1 MKIIAIL
8 VGKTILLFGKI
19 LNRGSSLPG
28 KVALAIDK
36 NILKKLKYPNV
47 KIAVTGSSGKG
58 STSSLIANTLKDNGY
73 TVTYNEAGSNLAW
86 GITTSF
92 IKNSNIFGKIKTDY
106 LVIEIDERYAKNV
119 FQYLKPNYVVITN
132 LTKDQPPRQ
141 YDVDTVYKDVLSSI
155 SKDTTII
162 TNMDEPY
169 LRNFA
174 KDLNKESIYY
184 SIAKNKYSYK
194 KQIFENLI
202 TYYCPYCES
211 LLDYEYYNFE
221 TLGNYH
227 CPNCDFKYEK
237 SEIIGKDLDLDNKTI
252 NINNNQTL
260 IGGDMLYNAYN
271 TIAAY
276 TALKTINLDE
286 NNICNSL
293 NKFNNVNKKTFTNNN
308 KEFYAM
314 SAKAENCTT
323 FNQTIFKIINDE
335 RPKDIII
342 GWKEI
347 SRRYEHFD
355 VSWLYD
361 IEFELL
367 NNDSTLNYYVCGVD
381 KQNIQKRLIL
391 AGIKEEKIIMAD
403 NLPEIKNQVLNNKSE
418 VVYGILNFD
427 YIDNFENTFK
437 ENNNGN

>member
-155 SKDTTII
+155 TKETTVI

-174 KDLNKESIYY
+174 KDLERESIYY
-184 SIAKNKYSYK
+184 SLDKNKYSYK
-194 KQIFENLI
+194 NQIFENLN

-211 LLDYEYYNFE
+211 LLEYKYYNFE
-221 TLGNYH
+221 TLGNYQ
-227 CPNCDFKYEK
+227 CSKCDFKYEK
-237 SEIIGKDLDLDNKTI
+237 PKIIGEDLDLDNKTI
-252 NINNNQTL
+252 KINNNQIL

-271 TIAAY
+271 TLAAY
-276 TALKTINLDE
+276 TLLKTINLPE
-286 NNICNSL
+286 NKICHSL
-293 NKFNNVNKKTFTNNN
+293 NKFNNVSKKSFTNNN

-323 FNQTIFKIINDE
+323 FNQTIFKIINDK
-335 RPKDIII
+335 RTKDIVI

-367 NNDSTLNYYVCGVD
+367 NNKSILNFYVCGVD
-381 KQNIQKRLIL
+381 KNNLQKRLIL
-391 AGIKEEKIIMAD
+391 AGIDKNKIIMAD
-403 NLPEIKNQVLNNKSE
+403 NISEIKEQVLNDK
-418 VVYGILNFD
+418 VDIVYGILNFD
-427 YIDNFENTFK
+427 YIDNFENGFK
-437 ENNNGN
+437 EDK

>member
-119 FQYLKPNYVVITN
+119 FQFLKPNYVVITN

-155 SKDTTII
+155 TKETTVI

-174 KDLNKESIYY
+174 KDLERESIYY
-184 SIAKNKYSYK
+184 SLDKNKYSYK
-194 KQIFENLI
+194 NQIFENLN

-211 LLDYEYYNFE
+211 LLEYKYYNFE
-221 TLGNYH
+221 TLGNYQ
-227 CPNCDFKYEK
+227 CSKCDFKYEK
-237 SEIIGKDLDLDNKTI
+237 PKIIGEDLDLDNKTI
-252 NINNNQTL
+252 KINNNQIL

-271 TIAAY
+271 TLAAY
-276 TALKTINLDE
+276 TLLKTINLAE
-286 NNICNSL
+286 NKICHSL
-293 NKFNNVNKKTFTNNN
+293 NKFNNVSKKSFTNNS

-323 FNQTIFKIINDE
+323 FNQTIFKIINDK
-335 RPKDIII
+335 RTKDIVI

-347 SRRYEHFD
+347 SRRYED
-355 VSWLYD
+355 LDGDLLYV
-361 IEFELL
+361 IVYVFVYNKSIL
-367 NNDSTLNYYVCGVD
+367 NFYVCGVD
-381 KQNIQKRLIL
+381 KNNLQKRLIL
-391 AGIKEEKIIMAD
+391 AGIDKNKIIMAD
-403 NLPEIKNQVLNNKSE
+403 NISEIKEQVLKDK
-418 VVYGILNFD
+418 VDIVYGILNFD
-427 YIDNFENTFK
+427 YIDNFENGFK
-437 ENNNGN
+437 EDK

>member
-92 IKNSNIFGKIKTDY
+92 IKNSSIFGKIKTDY

-119 FQYLKPNYVVITN
+119 FQFLKPNYVVITN

-155 SKDTTII
+155 KEETTVI

-174 KDLNKESIYY
+174 KDLERESIYY
-184 SIAKNKYSYK
+184 SIDKNKYSYK
-194 KQIFENLI
+194 NQIFENLN

-211 LLDYEYYNFE
+211 LLEYKYYNFE

-227 CPNCDFKYEK
+227 CPKCDFKYEVA
-237 SEIIGKDLDLDNKTI
+237 EITGEDLDLDNKTI
-252 NINNNQTL
+252 KVNNNQIL

-271 TIAAY
+271 TLAAY
-276 TALKTINLDE
+276 TLLKTINLPE
-286 NNICNSL
+286 NKICNSL
-293 NKFNNVNKKTFTNNN
+293 NKFNNVSKKSFINNN

-323 FNQTIFKIINDE
+323 FNQTIFKIINDK
-335 RPKDIII
+335 RTKDIVI

-367 NNDSTLNYYVCGVD
+367 NNDSILNFYVCGVD
-381 KQNIQKRLIL
+381 KNNLQKRLIL
-391 AGIKEEKIIMAD
+391 AGIDEKKIIMAD
-403 NLPEIKNQVLNNKSE
+403 NISEIKEQVLKDK
-418 VVYGILNFD
+418 VDIVYGILNFD
-427 YIDNFENTFK
+427 YIDNFENGFK
-437 ENNNGN
+437 EDK

>member
-1 MKIIAIL
+1 MKIIAIII
-8 VGKTILLFGKI
+8 GKIILLFGKI

-28 KVALAIDK
+28 KVALSIDK
-36 NILKKLKYPNV
+36 NLLSKLKYPNI

-58 STSSLIANTLKDNGY
+58 STSSLIANALRDNGY
-73 TVTYNEAGSNLAW
+73 TVTFNDAGSNLAW
-86 GITTSF
+86 GITSSF
-92 IKNSNIFGKIKTDY
+92 IKNCNIFGKIKTEY
-106 LVIEIDERYAKNV
+106 LIIEIDERYAKNV
-119 FQYLKPNYVVITN
+119 FKYLKPNYVLITN

-141 YDVDTVYKDVLSSI
+141 YDIDTVYNDILASI
-155 SKDTTII
+155 EDNTIII

-174 KDLNKESIYY
+174 KDLHKESIYY
-184 SIAKNKYSYK
+184 GLDKNKYSYK
-194 KQIFENLI
+194 KQIFENLN
-202 TYYCPYCES
+202 TYYCPYCET
-211 LLDYEYYNFE
+211 LLEYEYYNFE
-221 TLGNYH
+221 TLGKYD
-227 CPNCDFKYEK
+227 CPNCDFSYQ
-237 SEIIGKDLDLDNKTI
+237 IPNVIGTNLDLENNTI
-252 NINNNQTL
+252 TIL
-260 IGGDMLYNAYN
+260 KEKISIGGDMLYHAYN
-271 TIAAY
+271 TLAAY

-286 NNICNSL
+286 NKICKSL
-293 NKFNNVNKKTFTNNN
+293 NKFNDVSKKSFINNN

-323 FNQTIFKIINDE
+323 FNQAIFKIINDK
-335 RPKDIII
+335 RTKDIII

-367 NNDSTLNYYVCGVD
+367 NNDSTLNYYVCGLD

-403 NLPEIKNQVLNNKSE
+403 NLPEIKNQVVNSKSE
-418 VVYGILNFD
+418 VIYGILNFD

-437 ENNNGN
+437 EGNNGN

>member
-1 MKIIAIL
+1 MKIIAIII
-8 VGKTILLFGKI
+8 GKIILLFGKI

-28 KVALAIDK
+28 KVALSIDR
-36 NILKKLKYPNV
+36 NLLSKLKYPNI

-58 STSSLIANTLKDNGY
+58 STSSLIANALRNNGY
-73 TVTYNEAGSNLAW
+73 TVTFNDAGSNLAW
-86 GITTSF
+86 GITSSF
-92 IKNSNIFGKIKTDY
+92 IKNCNIFGKIKTEY
-106 LVIEIDERYAKNV
+106 LIIEIDERYAKSV
-119 FQYLKPNYVVITN
+119 FKYLKPNYVLITN

-141 YDVDTVYKDVLSSI
+141 YDIDTVYNDILASI
-155 SKDTTII
+155 EDNTIII

-174 KDLNKESIYY
+174 KDLHKESIYY
-184 SIAKNKYSYK
+184 GLDKNKYSYK
-194 KQIFENLI
+194 KQIFENLN
-202 TYYCPYCES
+202 TYYCPYCET
-211 LLDYEYYNFE
+211 LLEYEYYNFE
-221 TLGNYH
+221 TLGKYD
-227 CPNCDFKYEK
+227 CPNCDFSYQ
-237 SEIIGKDLDLDNKTI
+237 IPNVIGTNLDLENNTI
-252 NINNNQTL
+252 TIL
-260 IGGDMLYNAYN
+260 KEKISIGGDMLYHAYN
-271 TIAAY
+271 TLAAY

-286 NNICNSL
+286 NKICKSL
-293 NKFNNVNKKTFTNNN
+293 NKFNDVSKKSFINNN

-323 FNQTIFKIINDE
+323 FNQAIFKIINDK

-367 NNDSTLNYYVCGVD
+367 NNDSTLNYYVCGLD

-403 NLPEIKNQVLNNKSE
+403 NLPEIKNQVVNSKSE
-418 VVYGILNFD
+418 VIYGILNFD

-437 ENNNGN
+437 EGNNGN

>member
-119 FQYLKPNYVVITN
+119 FQFLKPNYVVITN

-155 SKDTTII
+155 TKETTVI

-174 KDLNKESIYY
+174 KDLERESIYY
-184 SIAKNKYSYK
+184 SLDKNKYSYK
-194 KQIFENLI
+194 NQIFENLN

-211 LLDYEYYNFE
+211 LLEYKYYNFE
-221 TLGNYH
+221 TLGNYQ
-227 CPNCDFKYEK
+227 CSKCDFKYEK
-237 SEIIGKDLDLDNKTI
+237 PKIIGEDLDLDNKTI
-252 NINNNQTL
+252 KINNNQIL

-271 TIAAY
+271 TLAAY
-276 TALKTINLDE
+276 TLLKTINLAE
-286 NNICNSL
+286 NKICHSL
-293 NKFNNVNKKTFTNNN
+293 NKFNNVSKKSFTNNS

-323 FNQTIFKIINDE
+323 FNQTIFKIINDK
-335 RPKDIII
+335 RTKDIVI

-367 NNDSTLNYYVCGVD
+367 NNKSILNFYVCGVD
-381 KQNIQKRLIL
+381 KNNLQKRLIL
-391 AGIKEEKIIMAD
+391 AGIDKNKIIMAD
-403 NLPEIKNQVLNNKSE
+403 NISEIKEQVLKDK
-418 VVYGILNFD
+418 VDIVYGILNFD
-427 YIDNFENTFK
+427 YIDNFENGFK
-437 ENNNGN
+437 EDK

>member
-155 SKDTTII
+155 TKETTVI

-174 KDLNKESIYY
+174 KDLERESIYY
-184 SIAKNKYSYK
+184 SLDKNKYSYK
-194 KQIFENLI
+194 NQIFENLN

-211 LLDYEYYNFE
+211 LLEYKYYNFE
-221 TLGNYH
+221 TLGNYQ
-227 CPNCDFKYEK
+227 CSKCDFKYEK
-237 SEIIGKDLDLDNKTI
+237 PKIIGEDLDLDNKTI
-252 NINNNQTL
+252 KINNNQIL

-271 TIAAY
+271 TLAAY
-276 TALKTINLDE
+276 TLLKTINLAE
-286 NNICNSL
+286 NKICHSL
-293 NKFNNVNKKTFTNNN
+293 NKFNNVSKKSFTNNN

-323 FNQTIFKIINDE
+323 FNQTIFKIINDK
-335 RPKDIII
+335 RTKDIVI

-367 NNDSTLNYYVCGVD
+367 NNKSILNFYVCGVD
-381 KQNIQKRLIL
+381 KNNLQKRLIL
-391 AGIKEEKIIMAD
+391 AGIDEKKIIMAD
-403 NLPEIKNQVLNNKSE
+403 NISEIKEQVLNDK
-418 VVYGILNFD
+418 VDIVYGILNFD
-427 YIDNFENTFK
+427 YIDNFENGFK
-437 ENNNGN
+437 EDK